1 MLVALTMMS
10 TMVRSMTPIMTVMD
24 KSMRITL
31 METMTMLMVKQ
42 TKIGGVE
49 IPNLKHCLFRI

>member
-10 TMVRSMTPIMTVMD
+10 TMVQLMTPIMTVMD
-24 KSMRITL
+24 NSMRITL
-31 METMTMLMVKQ
+31 METMTMLMAKQ

-49 IPNLKHCLFRI
+49 IPNQKHCLFRI

>member
-10 TMVRSMTPIMTVMD
+10 TMVQLMTPIMTVMD

-42 TKIGGVE
+42 TKIGGGEV
-49 IPNLKHCLFRI
+49 PNLKHCLFRI